1 MRRVLIVLLGVLALA
16 ALPIQAEAGRGSG
29 HHGRGGHG
37 YSSGHHRSGGH
48 GYSGSHSY
56 RGGHGYSRGH
66 GYRRGHRGHHG
77 NYYSFWLAPFAWGS
91 RWYPAYYGYA
101 YRQQPTVVV
110 EERVVYVER
119 PTSAAPAENW
129 WYYCESAA
137 AYYPEVDSCPENW
150 LKVPPRPESKRSPY

>member
-1 MRRVLIVLLGVLALA
+1 MMRRVLIVLLAVLALA
-16 ALPIQAEAGRGSG
+16 AFPIQAEAGRRSG

-37 YSSGHHRSGGH
+37 YTGGH
-48 GYSGSHSY
+48 SYSGSNSY

-66 GYRRGHRGHHG
+66 GRHGHHG
-77 NYYSFWLAPFAWGS
+77 SYYSFWLAPFAWGP
-91 RWYPAYYGYA
+91 RWYPAYYGYP

-119 PTSAAPAENW
+119 PPSAAPAENW

-150 LKVPPRPESKRSPY
+150 LKVPPRPESRRSPY